1 MILEHTIEFKSTLAP
16 YKDDEYEQ
24 MIFHQRAVYIARN
37 LPDLIFIRSSG
48 TLKEK
53 DCTTFFFYVRYKSVT
68 SSKSVYFFLR

>member
-53 DCTTFFFYVRYKSVT
+53 DCTTFFF
-68 SSKSVYFFLR
+68 